1 MMPGMRLRL
10 VGLLSVLALG
20 CGDDVSSTSDDGST
34 SGSTGTEPSTGS
46 VDPTASTSTT
56 DTGSTSTTNT
66 SQSDESS
73 SDGGFDP
80 PEPECG
86 NGFVEADEECDDAN
100 DDDADGCTSQCLLQ
114 CGLDWTSITLPPT
127 DTSNM
132 DARGVVADGRGG
144 ATVAGFLQEITT
156 DQRGNE
162 TILDD
167 EGLIIRVSGDGE
179 VAWEARLAQDD
190 ADVEVGGIAQ
200 DDAGNSYV
208 AASVATN
215 GEDSDIR
222 LYKLGPDGA
231 ELWSSTVDSEVDNAE
246 DFAFE
251 VAVDGSGAP
260 VVSGQVRAG
269 DGDDDVWVGGF
280 DADNGD
286 PTWSST
292 WSGEIS
298 GSFSTDDGGPLAIA
312 GDGTVY
318 VFAREYVDFQT
329 NVATLLAFDGMGGDA
344 TVVFRTDFGAGGQNQ
359 VPADVAV
366 EDDGSVLVTY
376 TRVLASSNEYYLL
389 RLDPSDGSE
398 VWSLEASAL
407 AESSTVRDADGFVI
421 VGADPLEGGGVAVAG
436 TLIRSGDDAEWNET
450 WVARFDDADQM
461 DCMFVRESPQLSFT
475 PGSLLGRAVSAGAAD
490 RAVVAALQIED
501 GADAL
506 WIGAFRPD

>member
-1 MMPGMRLRL
+1 MMLGMRPRL
-10 VGLLSVLALG
+10 VALLSVLALG
-20 CGDDVSSTSDDGST
+20 CGDDVSATGDDSST
-34 SGSTGTEPSTGS
+34 SGSSGAEPSTGS
-46 VDPTASTSTT
+46 VEPPTSSST
-56 DTGSTSTTNT
+56 TGSTSTTQT
-66 SQSDESS
+66 SRSDESS

-80 PEPECG
+80 PEPQCG

-100 DDDADGCTSQCLLQ
+100 DDNADGCTSQCLLQ
-114 CGLDWTSITLPPT
+114 CGLDWTSISLPPT

-144 ATVAGFLQEITT
+144 ATVASFLQEITT

-167 EGLIIRVSGDGE
+167 EGVVTRVSGEGE
-179 VAWEARLAQDD
+179 VVWEVRLAQDD
-190 ADVEVGGIAQ
+190 ADVEVSGIAQ

-208 AASVATN
+208 AASVAVN

-222 LYKLGPDGA
+222 LYKLGPDGT
-231 ELWSSTVDSEVDNAE
+231 ELWSTTFDSAVDNAE
-246 DFAFE
+246 DFAFG
-251 VAVDGSGAP
+251 VVVDGSGAP

-292 WSGEIS
+292 WSGQRS
-298 GSFSTDDGGPLAIA
+298 GSFSTDDGGPMAIG

-344 TVVFRTDFGAGGQNQ
+344 AIVFSTNFGTGGQNQ

-366 EDDGSVLVTY
+366 EDDGSVLVAY
-376 TRVLASSNEYYLL
+376 TREQASSNEYYLL

-398 VWSLEASAL
+398 VWSLDDSMVAA
-407 AESSTVRDADGFVI
+407 ASTVRDAEGFAI
-421 VGADPLEGGGVAVAG
+421 VGADPLEGGGVAVMG
-436 TLIRSGDDAEWNET
+436 TLVRSGDDAAWSET
-450 WVARFDDADQM
+450 WVARFDDANALQ
-461 DCMFVRESPQLSFT
+461 CMFVRESPQLSLVR
-475 PGSLLGRAVSAGAAD
+475 GSLLGRTVSVGAEG

-506 WIGAFRPD
+506 WIGAFRPG

>member
-20 CGDDVSSTSDDGST
+20 CGDDVSSTTDDGST
-34 SGSTGTEPSTGS
+34 SGSSGGEPSTGS
-46 VDPTASTSTT
+46 VDPTPGTSTAGT
-56 DTGSTSTTNT
+56 DASSTTNT
-66 SQSDESS
+66 TQSDEST
-73 SDGGFDP
+73 SDSGFDP

-86 NGFVEADEECDDAN
+86 NGFVEAEEECDDAN
-100 DDDADGCTSQCLLQ
+100 DDDADGCTSHCLLQ

-132 DARGVVADGRGG
+132 DARGVITDGRGG

-167 EGLIIRVSGDGE
+167 EGLIIRLSADGD
-179 VAWEARLAQDD
+179 VAWEVRLAEADV
-190 ADVEVGGIAQ
+190 DVEVAGIAQ

-208 AASVATN
+208 AASVAVN

-231 ELWSSTVDSEVDNAE
+231 ELWSTTFDSEVDNAE
-246 DFAFE
+246 DFAFG
-251 VAVDGSGAP
+251 VALDGSGAP

-280 DADNGD
+280 DADTGD
-286 PTWSST
+286 ATWSST
-292 WSGEIS
+292 WSGEIT

-329 NVATLLAFDGMGGDA
+329 NVATLLAFDGTGGDA
-344 TVVFRTDFGAGGQNQ
+344 TVVFSTNFGAGAQDQ
-359 VPADVAV
+359 VPADVSV
-366 EDDGSVLVTY
+366 EADGSVLVTY
-376 TRVLASSNEYYLL
+376 TRVLASTNEYYLL

-398 VWSLEASAL
+398 QWSLDATMVAD
-407 AESSTVRDADGFVI
+407 ASTVDDADGFVI
-421 VGADPLEGGGVAVAG
+421 VGAEPLEAGGVAVTG
-436 TLIRSGDDAEWNET
+436 TLVRAGDDAEWNET
-450 WVARFDDADQM
+450 WVARFDDADALE
-461 DCMFVRESPQLSFT
+461 CMFVRESPQLSFV
-475 PGSLLGRAVSAGAAD
+475 PGSLLGRAVSAGPSG
-490 RAVVAALQIED
+490 RAVVAGVQLED
-501 GADAL
+501 GAEAL